1 MTIQELFEGKIFITD
16 LGASQLAENG
26 DEKIEVG
33 RYAVW
38 SPFKDADGHQIVE
51 VSDNLDILK
60 EKYGINEDR
69 VCVLSTE
76 VKL

>member
-1 MTIQELFEGKIFITD
+1 MTIQELFKGKVFITD
-16 LGASQLAENG
+16 LGAPQLAEKG

-38 SPFKDADGHQIVE
+38 SPFQDADGHRIVE
-51 VSDNLDILK
+51 VSDNLDMLK

-69 VCVLSTE
+69 VCVLSTG